1 MTRWKSMSRGVKVV
15 AVLAIFVL
23 SVLVI
28 TTVFG
33 KKGLLSI
40 VRARR
45 TYAEMEK
52 EIERLKLEKSRL
64 EREIAALESNP
75 RAVEREARDKLWLV
89 KPDEKVVV
97 KKKKG

>member
-1 MTRWKSMSRGVKVV
+1 MSRGVRVV
-15 AVLAIFVL
+15 AVLVIFVL

-28 TTVFG
+28 STVFG
-33 KKGLLSI
+33 KKGLISI

-64 EREIAALESNP
+64 EREIAELEADP
-75 RAVEREARDKLWLV
+75 RALEREARDKLWLV
-89 KPDEKVVV
+89 KPGEKVVV